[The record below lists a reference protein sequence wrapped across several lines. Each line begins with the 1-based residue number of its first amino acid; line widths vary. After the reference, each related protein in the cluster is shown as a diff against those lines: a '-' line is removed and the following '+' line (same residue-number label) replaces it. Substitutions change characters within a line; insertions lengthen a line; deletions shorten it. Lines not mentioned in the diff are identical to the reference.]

1 MLPEQE
7 LWLQGLRA
15 GQRMRFRPLGGSM
28 IPFIRQED
36 IVSIYPGQGCRLGDI
51 VLWQA
56 GETLV
61 LHRVVAKRQGLIIT
75 KGDSLSQLD
84 AAVAPQQIRGRA
96 LLLER
101 GGRVWRLHTFRQR
114 WLGLAFSLTVPLIPG
129 LMALLASIKRGVQ
142 AVPGQAVP
150 VDYQEING

>member
-28 IPFIRQED
+28 IPFIRRED
-36 IVSIYPGQGCRLGDI
+36 IVSISPGPGCRLGDV

-56 GETLV
+56 GENLV
-61 LHRVVAKRQGLIIT
+61 LHRVVAKRKGRIIT
-75 KGDSLSQLD
+75 KGDSLSHLD
-84 AAVAPQQIRGRA
+84 APVAPKQIRGRA
-96 LLLER
+96 ILLER
-101 GGRVWRLHTFRQR
+101 GGRVRRPNTFRQR

-129 LMALLASIKRGVQ
+129 LMALLLSIRRGVRAVLGR
-142 AVPGQAVP
+142 AVPPA
-150 VDYQEING
+150 YQEING